1 MNLNEQKKL
10 IIKIGSSLLINE
22 SDGSL
27 NKLWL
32 DNLVE
37 EITELKKNNHSVIIV
52 SSGAIGL
59 GRKYLG
65 FDDGYNRLEQQ
76 QAAAASGQIIL
87 AHAYQDLF
95 EKHQIKVAQVLLT
108 LDDLEDRTK
117 YLNARNTIETLLNI
131 DVIPIINENDTVA
144 TEEIRYGDND
154 QLAARVSQL
163 ISADCLILFSDVKG
177 LYGANPK
184 THPDA
189 QLIKEIENITNEI
202 KSMATES
209 KSDYGSGGMQS
220 KIEAAKICMNSGCHT
235 IVASGLLEKPID
247 NINTTNDYSHFIPQE
262 NPLSARKKWIRG
274 MIDSKG
280 SIEIDQG
287 AEMALETGKS
297 LLPVG
302 VRAVEGSFD
311 KGELISI
318 VSKSGD
324 VIGKGMTNFSD
335 LEIEIIKGLKT
346 SEIKSKLGYLTTN
359 EIIHR
364 DNLVLTK

>member
-32 DNLVE
+32 DNLVK
-37 EITELKKNNHSVIIV
+37 EITELKKNNHSVTIV

-177 LYGANPK
+177 LYDANPK

-189 QLIKEIENITNEI
+189 QLIKEIDNSFVVKLKI
-202 KSMATES
+202 K
-209 KSDYGSGGMQS
+209 
-220 KIEAAKICMNSGCHT
+220 
-235 IVASGLLEKPID
+235 
-247 NINTTNDYSHFIPQE
+247 
-262 NPLSARKKWIRG
+262 
-274 MIDSKG
+274 
-280 SIEIDQG
+280 
-287 AEMALETGKS
+287 
-297 LLPVG
+297 
-302 VRAVEGSFD
+302 VRWS
-311 KGELISI
+311 
-318 VSKSGD
+318 
-324 VIGKGMTNFSD
+324 
-335 LEIEIIKGLKT
+335 
-346 SEIKSKLGYLTTN
+346 
-359 EIIHR
+359 
-364 DNLVLTK
+364 

>member
-1 MNLNEQKKL
+1 
-10 IIKIGSSLLINE
+10 
-22 SDGSL
+22 
-27 NKLWL
+27 
-32 DNLVE
+32 
-37 EITELKKNNHSVIIV
+37 
-52 SSGAIGL
+52 
-59 GRKYLG
+59 
-65 FDDGYNRLEQQ
+65 
-76 QAAAASGQIIL
+76 
-87 AHAYQDLF
+87 
-95 EKHQIKVAQVLLT
+95 
-108 LDDLEDRTK
+108 
-117 YLNARNTIETLLNI
+117 
-131 DVIPIINENDTVA
+131 
-144 TEEIRYGDND
+144 
-154 QLAARVSQL
+154 
-163 ISADCLILFSDVKG
+163 
-177 LYGANPK
+177 
-184 THPDA
+184 
-189 QLIKEIENITNEI
+189 
-202 KSMATES
+202 MATES

-346 SEIKSKLGYLTTN
+346 NAYNAGDIMSARCIEALTPILIRINISKAVPFTNAGIKIWSPT
-359 EIIHR
+359 
-364 DNLVLTK
+364 D

>member
-177 LYGANPK
+177 LYDANPK

-274 MIDSKG
+274 MIDSKS

>member
-177 LYGANPK
+177 LYDANPK
-184 THPDA
+184 THSDA
-189 QLIKEIENITNEI
+189 QLIKEIDNITNEI

-359 EIIHR
+359 EAIHR

>member
-177 LYGANPK
+177 LYDANPK

-235 IVASGLLEKPID
+235 IVASGLLKKPID

-359 EIIHR
+359 EAIHR

>member
-32 DNLVE
+32 DNLVK

-177 LYGANPK
+177 LYDANPK

-235 IVASGLLEKPID
+235 IVASGLLKKPID

-359 EIIHR
+359 EAIHR

>member
-177 LYGANPK
+177 LYDANPK

-189 QLIKEIENITNEI
+189 QLIKEIDNITNEI
-202 KSMATES
+202 KYMATES

-247 NINTTNDYSHFIPQE
+247 NINNTNDYSHFIPQE

>member
-1 MNLNEQKKL
+1 LN
-10 IIKIGSSLLINE
+10 
-22 SDGSL
+22 
-27 NKLWL
+27 
-32 DNLVE
+32 
-37 EITELKKNNHSVIIV
+37 
-52 SSGAIGL
+52 
-59 GRKYLG
+59 Y
-65 FDDGYNRLEQQ
+65 
-76 QAAAASGQIIL
+76 
-87 AHAYQDLF
+87 
-95 EKHQIKVAQVLLT
+95 LLT
-108 LDDLEDRTK
+108 YNK
-117 YLNARNTIETLLNI
+117 
-131 DVIPIINENDTVA
+131 
-144 TEEIRYGDND
+144 
-154 QLAARVSQL
+154 
-163 ISADCLILFSDVKG
+163 K
-177 LYGANPK
+177 
-184 THPDA
+184 
-189 QLIKEIENITNEI
+189 LIKEINNITNEI

-247 NINTTNDYSHFIPQE
+247 NINNTNDYSHFIPQE

-287 AEMALETGKS
+287 AEMALETAKS

>member
-177 LYGANPK
+177 LYDANPK
-184 THPDA
+184 IHPDA
-189 QLIKEIENITNEI
+189 QLIKEINNITNEI

-247 NINTTNDYSHFIPQE
+247 NINNTNDYSHFIPQE

-287 AEMALETGKS
+287 AEMALETAKS

>member
-359 EIIHR
+359 EAIHR